1 MADAIN
7 SRSGAS
13 FLPPANVYYEFGA
26 RRFDDVRSSRE
37 KEEEEK
43 KESKRFFPSIRM
55 RGSWM
60 NRRRAGGK
68 FNGGQGVSL
77 LVGKPPECINHS
89 RRAVLVLLSHF
100 PSLLR
105 NRLLPSTYTYETSE
119 LSSNSTWTVKSR
131 PRVELI
137 PRVRSING
145 GGSRSSIVK
154 FHPFR
159 VTWRVDVPLDTRVI
173 YISGIIEC
181 REQVR
186 AS

>member
-1 MADAIN
+1 
-7 SRSGAS
+7 
-13 FLPPANVYYEFGA
+13 
-26 RRFDDVRSSRE
+26 
-37 KEEEEK
+37 
-43 KESKRFFPSIRM
+43 M

-159 VTWRVDVPLDTRVI
+159 VTWGVDVPLDTRVI
-173 YISGIIEC
+173 YIYIGNNRVSRTSSCLVNIEILYRC
-181 REQVR
+181 NTFDFSFDRFGWWRTGKGVYSPFNILMHSVR
-186 AS
+186 FG